1 LSWPIGRAARPRER
15 RVLGRIARPPERHV
29 RARDR
34 RWTYPLRDDVAHRPT
49 LLVAAASSAAPLTSV
64 HGPPERP
71 VAPCDVCVLGTARSK
86 GHSVYQTQPT
96 LAEPASAFPPR
107 VLTGDR
113 PTGQLHLG
121 HLFGT
126 LENRVRLQNDGVD
139 MFVLVADYQ
148 TITDRDSPAS
158 LPADVEEL
166 VADYLAVGIDPARTT
181 IFAHSLVPELN
192 QLMLPFLSL
201 VTLPELLRN
210 PTVKD
215 EAATAGMTA
224 LNGLMLT
231 YPVHQAADILF
242 CRATLVPVGADQLP
256 HVEQTREIARR
267 FNRRYAPDRP
277 VFPEPEAILGNAPTL
292 LGTDGRK
299 MSKSRNNAIT
309 LAATA
314 DETARLLRGAKTDSG
329 RRITY
334 DPNARPEVSNL
345 LLMTALCEQGD
356 PRVIAAEIADR
367 GASELK
373 RRTIDAVNQALAP
386 VRRRRAELIAD
397 RSHLSAV
404 LRAGSEIAREVAQ
417 RTLAEVAA
425 AMHTTY

>member
-1 LSWPIGRAARPRER
+1 MSEP
-15 RVLGRIARPPERHV
+15 
-29 RARDR
+29 
-34 RWTYPLRDDVAHRPT
+34 
-49 LLVAAASSAAPLTSV
+49 
-64 HGPPERP
+64 
-71 VAPCDVCVLGTARSK
+71 
-86 GHSVYQTQPT
+86 QPT
-96 LAEPASAFPPR
+96 LSEVRRAFAPR

-126 LENRVRLQNDGVD
+126 LQNRVRLQNDGVD
-139 MFVLVADYQ
+139 VFVLIADYQ
-148 TITDRDSPAS
+148 TITDRDSPTS
-158 LPADVEEL
+158 LPSDVEEL

-201 VTLPELLRN
+201 VTLPEMLRN
-210 PTVKD
+210 PTVKA
-215 EAATAGMTA
+215 EAAAAGMDA

-267 FNRRYAPDRP
+267 FNRRYALDRP
-277 VFPEPEAILGNAPTL
+277 LFPEPEAILSSAPTL

-299 MSKSRNNAIT
+299 MSKSRQNAIT

-314 DETARLLRGAKTDSG
+314 DETAELLRGAKTDSQ
-329 RRITY
+329 RQITY
-334 DPNARPEVSNL
+334 DPEARPEVANL
-345 LLMTALCEQGD
+345 VLLIALCEKTD
-356 PRVIAAEIADR
+356 PEVVAAQIGNR

-373 RRTIDAVNQALAP
+373 RRATVAVNEALTP
-386 VRRRRAELIAD
+386 LRRRRAELMAD
-397 RSHLSAV
+397 REHLRAV
-404 LRAGSEIAREVAQ
+404 LREGSQTARGVAQ
-417 RTLAEVAA
+417 QTLAEVAD